1 MKICPACSELY
12 QDDADFCPL
21 DGGKLVL
28 SQDPLLG
35 RTLSSRYR
43 LVKKLGQ
50 GGMAT
55 VYLARHV
62 MIDRLNAVKILRKD
76 LNLDP
81 LYRERFLR
89 EARAVNRI
97 NHPNIVEITDF
108 GEVDGMAYLVMEY
121 ASGESLLSTLKQGP
135 LPWDRAVKIGVQI
148 AAALA
153 RAHEAGVIHRD
164 LKPENVLLMGGD
176 GEERVKLTDFGI
188 AKILDAP
195 ALTFSEQ
202 MFGTPGYIAPEY
214 VEGAPSDGRADIY
227 ALGIL
232 IYEAIAGVLPYD
244 ARTQAERLLKPLTT
258 APTPLSTRVPN
269 TPPELDSLLLD
280 MLAKKPQDR
289 PADAFVVHD
298 ALLEVLRLHARSRSM
313 PPSAAVPSTPI
324 RDEIPTMIDEPL
336 PPQVTAEIGRLQ
348 TSEMATRWNGA
359 IGELEVAFV
368 RAGRKGVAPDVLAR
382 AGELLAH
389 GRTLVTKVG
398 RVTESVAETQ
408 ARVDRMD
415 AHAREFRANLGRA
428 IDELSHDRSR
438 ERAHRVAVRARQD
451 EVEPGTRGEKKDDA
465 NIWEAA
471 ALSTEE
477 DRSRAIEDDLSF
489 QIVALQLQLDAKNHR
504 FEKDLAGATAE
515 LEGSISAVRAL
526 TNELVRALDE
536 CASMVSAPTRRK
548 S

>member
-1 MKICPACSELY
+1 MKICPTCSELHP
-12 QDDADFCPL
+12 DDADFCPL
-21 DGGKLVL
+21 DGAKLVM

-121 ASGESLLSTLKQGP
+121 ASGESLLSTLKQGA

-153 RAHEAGVIHRD
+153 RVHEAGVIHRD

-258 APTPLSTRVPN
+258 APTPLSTRVPS
-269 TPPELDSLLLD
+269 TPPELDSLLLQ

-298 ALLEVLRLHARSRSM
+298 ALLDVLRRHAPSRSR
-313 PPSAAVPSTPI
+313 PPSAPAPAL

-336 PPQVTAEIGRLQ
+336 APQVTAEIGRLQ
-348 TSEMATRWNGA
+348 TSEMSSRWNGA

-368 RAGRKGVAPDVLAR
+368 RAGRKGVPPDVLAR

-389 GRTLVTKVG
+389 ARSLLAKVE
-398 RVTESVAETQ
+398 RVTQTVAETQ

-438 ERAHRVAVRARQD
+438 ERAHRSAVRARQD
-451 EVEPGTRGEKKDDA
+451 EVEPGTRGAKKDDA
-465 NIWEAA
+465 NVWEAA
-471 ALSTEE
+471 ALSTED

-489 QIVALQLQLDAKNHR
+489 QIVALQLQLDAKNER
-504 FEKDLAGATAE
+504 FEKDIAGATAE
-515 LEGSISAVRAL
+515 LEGSISAVRAM

-536 CASMVSAPTRRK
+536 CASMVSAPARRK